1 MVARELKRMAAN
13 LVDIR
18 TALGEA
24 RQPNGYKIPVGSC
37 FVKITQRRLMST
49 NMTLEHTTRTAPK
62 NGETSVAVASVT
74 QGVLMVYLIR

>member
-24 RQPNGYKIPVGSC
+24 LQPNGYKIPAES
-37 FVKITQRRLMST
+37 F
-49 NMTLEHTTRTAPK
+49 
-62 NGETSVAVASVT
+62 
-74 QGVLMVYLIR
+74 